1 MEKGFK
7 ANAFEQANFEE
18 RTEEVEVLVM
28 KGFFPKGEKPLFKV
42 RGLTADEVAR
52 TNKAT
57 DNSKVAESMIKA
69 LATMDQEGMVEALK
83 SKLGYGEEVDAEVER
98 RIELII
104 YGTVEP
110 KLPRELVV
118 KMGNVFPTAFY
129 LLSNKITDLT
139 GMGQVTGKPKPS
151 GETTECKQV

>member
-1 MEKGFK
+1 MKKGFD
-7 ANAFEQANFEE
+7 ANAFEKADFDYRYEK
-18 RTEEVEVLVM
+18 VEVKVM
-28 KGFFPKGEKPLFKV
+28 KDFFPAGEKPIFKV
-42 RGLTADEVAR
+42 RNLTADEVAR

-57 DNSKVAESMIKA
+57 DNRKVAESLIKA
-69 LATMDQEGMVEALK
+69 LAAMDTEGMVEALK
-83 SKLGYGEEVDAEVER
+83 SKLGYGEEVDDEVER

-129 LLSNKITDLT
+129 LLSNRITDLT
-139 GMGQVTGKPKPS
+139 GDGQVMGKPKPS
-151 GETTECKQV
+151 GKTTE